1 MLTQAFDE
9 LPNDAKIMHAAG
21 LCCVTLSTILLM
33 TPAAL
38 HRESFDGNDSEFFL
52 RLGSGLV
59 VAATLPLALGV
70 TADVYVVF
78 IKITHSTTITI
89 AASIVL
95 LLVMLSLWFLY
106 PLWLRARQ

>member
-1 MLTQAFDE
+1 M
-9 LPNDAKIMHAAG
+9 I
-21 LCCVTLSTILLM
+21 M
-33 TPAAL
+33 TPGVRKLALTVHLTCSVGWIGAA
-38 HRESFDGNDSEFFL
+38 
-52 RLGSGLV
+52 
-59 VAATLPLALGV
+59 VAYLALGV
-70 TADVYVVF
+70 AADVYVVF